1 MTALITIITLV
12 TMAAGA
18 VVFWASFCRLSHS
31 SVRVRTSVRAG
42 IWLLAS
48 TAFLAVTLPLVG
60 WWTPDPLTAALLVGV
75 AIHQV
80 STSVTWR
87 HGVPVMYLRGLR

>member
-18 VVFWASFCRLSHS
+18 VVFWCSFCRLSKS
-31 SVRVRTSVRAG
+31 SGRVRTSVMAG
-42 IWLLAS
+42 IWILAS
-48 TAFLAVTLPLVG
+48 TSFLAAVMPLLG

-75 AIHQV
+75 AIHQA

-87 HGVPVMYLRGLR
+87 HGVPVMYLRGRR